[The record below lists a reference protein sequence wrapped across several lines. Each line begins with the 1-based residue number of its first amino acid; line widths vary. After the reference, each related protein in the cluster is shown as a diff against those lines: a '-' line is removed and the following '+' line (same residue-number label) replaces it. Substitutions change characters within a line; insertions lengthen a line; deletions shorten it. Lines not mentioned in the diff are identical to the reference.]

1 MQSLP
6 AAMTWQIFARGKW
19 YLTLATLG
27 AIAWP
32 AMIFSAL
39 KRDGA
44 LISTDATM
52 LTMHTIFALVT
63 MFCCGAA
70 IVHAQGKISKLYTYP
85 LTNNQIVASRLLPA
99 MAIII
104 MQMAVVFAALNGIF
118 HLEWPIWGPALTA
131 AAGFAAI
138 TASLLL
144 TENSNGWLILT
155 NAAVGAFV
163 GLWFRSRY
171 GGLFSEPLH
180 YWQTV
185 TPSDVLTMLTIIAAS
200 FWVAHLAVS
209 RNRCGEPPLSLG
221 ILDRVNRI
229 FESCTTF
236 TTVPTTAFQSQ
247 CRYEWQRKGWLMP
260 AGVALLVVCGL
271 IGWYF
276 GSRDPQD
283 LILAAMAAGGAL
295 WMIGFIGGITFGNM
309 GRNDAD
315 FAIGSFLATRP
326 MADVDLARA
335 ILRTA
340 AASVFAAWLTWAV
353 AAAIV
358 CAVCAFT
365 GSLKADQFRSL
376 NWLVCPASLLGP
388 WIVAGTFVSILLSGR
403 VKLVVILFSGLAAA
417 TIGAAIASSLL
428 PGWLWGLLYQSSLV
442 TAGIAILLATPVTF
456 AAARR
461 RDLIG
466 WQDVWASVTFWVV
479 AATAV
484 IVFWPAS
491 MPFTFSVLMA
501 MAVSFSLIVLPVA
514 AAPLAIAANRHR

>member
-1 MQSLP
+1 MI
-6 AAMTWQIFARGKW
+6 WQLFARGKW

-32 AMIFSAL
+32 AMILSAL

-44 LISTDATM
+44 LIPADSTM
-52 LTMHTIFALVT
+52 LSMHTILALVT

-70 IVHAQGKISKLYTYP
+70 IVQAQGKISKLYTYP
-85 LTNNQIVASRLLPA
+85 LTNIQIVTSRLLPA
-99 MAIII
+99 MAIIVV
-104 MQMAVVFAALNGIF
+104 QMAAVLSTLNAIY
-118 HLEWPIWGPALTA
+118 HLDWPIWGPALAA

-155 NAAVGAFV
+155 NAAVGAVV

-171 GGLFSEPLH
+171 GGMFSEPLH

-185 TPSDVLTMLTIIAAS
+185 TPADVLTMLAIVAAS
-200 FWVAHLAVS
+200 FWVAHIAVA
-209 RNRCGEPPLSLG
+209 RNRCGEPPFSLG

-236 TTVPTTAFQSQ
+236 NTVPVTAFQSQ

-283 LILAAMAAGGAL
+283 LILASMGAGGAL
-295 WMIGFIGGITFGNM
+295 WMVGFIGGITFGNT
-309 GRNDAD
+309 GRTDTD
-315 FAIGSFLATRP
+315 FAMGSFLATRP
-326 MADVDLARA
+326 MADADLARA
-335 ILRTA
+335 ILKTA
-340 AASVFAAWLTWAV
+340 AASVFTAWLIW
-353 AAAIV
+353 AAAAAVV
-358 CAVCAFT
+358 CAVCALT
-365 GSLKADQFRSL
+365 GSLKVDQFRNL
-376 NWLVCPASLLGP
+376 NWFVGPASLLGP
-388 WIVAGTFVSILLSGR
+388 WVAAATFISILLAGR
-403 VKLVVILFSGLAAA
+403 VKLVVAVFSGLSAAIIAAA
-417 TIGAAIASSLL
+417 IGSSLL
-428 PGWLWGLLYQSSLV
+428 PGWLWGLLYQSAMVSV
-442 TAGIAILLATPVTF
+442 GVAILLATPVIF

-466 WQDVWASVTFWVV
+466 RPAIAASVMFWII
-479 AATAV
+479 AATAA
-484 IVFWPAS
+484 IVLWPAG
-491 MPFTFSVLMA
+491 MPFTFSFLLA
-501 MAVSFSLIVLPVA
+501 MAVSFSLVILPFA